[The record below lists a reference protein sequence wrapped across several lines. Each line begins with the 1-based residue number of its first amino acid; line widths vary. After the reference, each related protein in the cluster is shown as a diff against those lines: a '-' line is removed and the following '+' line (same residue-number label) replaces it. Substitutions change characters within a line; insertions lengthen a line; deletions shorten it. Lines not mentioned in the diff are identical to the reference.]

1 MEMNASFL
9 YNNKRSDGKGPG
21 VNKIVTRHE
30 NMSLREMYVIV
41 GNDVINIEQTH
52 EIIMQFR

>member
-1 MEMNASFL
+1 MRPSFTTINAQMERA
-9 YNNKRSDGKGPG
+9 PG

-52 EIIMQFR
+52 